1 MPSVVLFQAVMTRR
15 FAKADV
21 YAVDPFEWG
30 YDPNDGQSKII
41 EGVGKKYNMNRT
53 QVARL

>member
-1 MPSVVLFQAVMTRR
+1 MTRR